1 MGHMF
6 LDCFCNVKNRNV
18 ECKHNIEGGTW
29 PLVSC
34 LHLYHFSRYVKLVE
48 HQLEMHMG
56 YDGKN
61 EDVVNPNGKH
71 Q

>member
-1 MGHMF
+1 M
-6 LDCFCNVKNRNV
+6 L
-18 ECKHNIEGGTW
+18 IEIKG
-29 PLVSC
+29 
-34 LHLYHFSRYVKLVE
+34 YVTFAK
-48 HQLEMHMG
+48 HQLEAHMG